1 MKLIAF
7 YLIFSFLQF
16 SLFAQISPN
25 HYLVNFTDK
34 DNSPYSLE
42 HPEQYL
48 TKRAIDRR
56 IKYNITYDETDL
68 PVNQNYIDSLKA
80 LGLEI
85 INVSK
90 WFNSVSVYTK
100 DTLLIDTLDEI
111 SFIKSVGLSK
121 KKIQKIQK
129 DLKSANTQ
137 IKYEQ
142 ALDFDSSG
150 YDYYGNGF
158 RQIEMLNAHY
168 LHQAGYRGEGM
179 LVAILDAGFYKVDEL
194 AAFDSIRSNNQILGV
209 YDFVDKDTSV
219 YDAATHGMMVLSTIA
234 ANIPGEFVGT
244 APKANFLLLRTEQVA
259 SEYIIEEHNWAVAAE
274 YADSLGADII
284 NTSLGYNNFDD
295 TTQSHTYSD
304 MDGNTAL
311 ISIAADLAAKKGILV
326 VSSAGN
332 EGFSQWKY
340 ISAPADADSVLTV
353 GAVTEDEN
361 IAFFSSRGP
370 TFDQRIK
377 PDVCAQGMPAIVIA
391 ANGTVTASSGT
402 SFSAP
407 IITGALTC
415 LWQAHPELN
424 NIQIMDAIKQSADRY
439 SQPDTI
445 FGYGIPDFYA
455 AHLYLNSMG
464 QIDENTENLLNV
476 FPNPFKNI
484 LNIAFYSK
492 NIEIPYNSKLEVFDV
507 QGKKVIDAYVDD
519 VENNY
524 SLMVINNVEKLSKGV
539 YIVRFTA
546 KDVVLQT
553 KVVKL

>member
-16 SLFAQISPN
+16 SLLAQISPN

-129 DLKSANTQ
+129 DLRSANTQ

-492 NIEIPYNSKLEVFDV
+492 NIEIPYNSKLEVFEEKK
-507 QGKKVIDAYVDD
+507 KKVIDAYVDD

>member
-16 SLFAQISPN
+16 SLLAQISPN

-129 DLKSANTQ
+129 DLRSANTQ

-519 VENNY
+519 IENNY

>member
-1 MKLIAF
+1 MKFITF
-7 YLIFSFLQF
+7 YLFFSLLQF
-16 SLFAQISPN
+16 ALLAQISPN

-34 DNSPYSLE
+34 DNSPYSLK
-42 HPEQYL
+42 HPEQFL
-48 TKRAIDRR
+48 TQRAIDRR
-56 IKYNITYDETDL
+56 IKYKIAYDETDL

-100 DTLLIDTLDEI
+100 DTLLIDTLSKI

-121 KKIQKIQK
+121 KKVQKVQK
-129 DLKSANTQ
+129 DLKEPNTQ

-142 ALDFDSSG
+142 SLDFDSSG

-179 LVAILDAGFYKVDEL
+179 LVAILDAGFYKVNEL
-194 AAFDSIRSNNQILGV
+194 AAFDSIRFNNQILGV

-244 APKANFLLLRTEQVA
+244 APKADFLLLRTEQVA

-284 NTSLGYNNFDD
+284 SSSLGYNNFDD

-391 ANGTVTASSGT
+391 ANGMLTASSGT

-407 IITGALTC
+407 ILTGAVTC

-424 NIQIMDAIKQSADRY
+424 NMQIIDAVKQSADRY
-439 SQPDTI
+439 NQPDTV

-455 AHLYLNSMG
+455 AHVYLNSMG
-464 QIDENTENLLNV
+464 QIDENTENILNV

-492 NIEIPYNSKLEVFDV
+492 NIEIPYNSKLEIFDV
-507 QGKKVIDAYVDD
+507 KGKKVIDAHVDD

-524 SLMVINNVEKLSKGV
+524 SLTVINNVEKLSKGV
-539 YIVRFTA
+539 YIVRLTA

>member
-1 MKLIAF
+1 MKFIVSI
-7 YLIFSFLQF
+7 LIFTFGHSL
-16 SLFAQISPN
+16 LFAQISPD

-34 DNSPYSLE
+34 NSNSYSLE
-42 HPEQYL
+42 YPEQFL
-48 TKRAIDRR
+48 TQRAIDRR
-56 IKYNITYDETDL
+56 TKYNIAFDETDL
-68 PVNQNYIDSLKA
+68 PVNQAYIDSLKS
-80 LGLEI
+80 LGLKI

-90 WFNSVSVYTK
+90 WFNSVSVYSK
-100 DTLLIDTLDEI
+100 DTLLIDTLNKI
-111 SFIKSVGLSK
+111 SFIKSVGISK
-121 KKIQKIQK
+121 NKSRKIKN
-129 DLKSANTQ
+129 DLKANAQ

-142 ALDFDSSG
+142 SLNFDSSG
-150 YDYYGNGF
+150 YDYYGSGF
-158 RQIEMLNAHY
+158 RQIEMLNAQY
-168 LHQAGYRGEGM
+168 LHEAGFKGEGM
-179 LVAILDAGFYKVDEL
+179 LVAILDAGFYKVNEL
-194 AAFDSIRSNNQILGV
+194 AAFDSIRANNQIVGV

-234 ANIPGEFVGT
+234 SNLPGELVGT
-244 APKANFLLLRTEQVA
+244 APKADFLLLRTEQVA
-259 SEYIIEEHNWAVAAE
+259 SEYIIEEFNWAVAAE

-284 NTSLGYNNFDD
+284 SSSLGYNNFDD
-295 TTQSHTYSD
+295 TTQSHSYSD

-370 TFDQRIK
+370 TFDRRIK
-377 PDVCAQGMPAIVIA
+377 PDVCAQGMPAVVMS
-391 ANGTVTASSGT
+391 ANGNITLSNGT

-407 IITGALTC
+407 IITGAVTC

-424 NIQIMDAIKQSADRY
+424 NMQIIEAIKQSADRY
-439 SQPDTI
+439 NHPDTI

-455 AHLYLNSMG
+455 AHIYLNSMG

-484 LNIAFYSK
+484 LNVAFYSK
-492 NIEIPYNSKLEVFDV
+492 NINLPYNTKLEIFDV
-507 QGKKVIDAYVDD
+507 HGKKVMDVHADD
-519 VENNY
+519 VARNY
-524 SLMVINNVEKLSKGV
+524 SLTVLDNVGKLSSGV
-539 YIVRFTA
+539 YIVRITA
-546 KDVVLQT
+546 DDIVLQT
-553 KVVKL
+553 KVIKQ